1 MADYRLDR
9 LNTREFEHLT
19 QALCK
24 RFVAVGVTPFGDG
37 PDGGREA
44 TFEGKMDYPSQAAPW
59 DGYLVVQCKFRQRSL
74 DDTESNTEWV
84 IREIN
89 SELEK
94 YEPGATVNARRVP
107 DYYIF
112 VTNVILT
119 GNAGT
124 GGHDRSADIL
134 SEHATRLGI
143 KGSAVWG
150 FDELRAYLDSA
161 HEIRRSYLGFI
172 LPDDILHR
180 AIEMLEINSPS
191 FDQLLSMFLQKEL
204 LADHAAKLESAGQ
217 HDEKRTVPLSKVFID
232 LPFATTKDK
241 SLSASDE
248 HATLGGSLS
257 KSATQ

>member
-124 GGHDRSADIL
+124 GGTI
-134 SEHATRLGI
+134 GPPI
-143 KGSAVWG
+143 
-150 FDELRAYLDSA
+150 Y
-161 HEIRRSYLGFI
+161 
-172 LPDDILHR
+172 
-180 AIEMLEINSPS
+180 
-191 FDQLLSMFLQKEL
+191 
-204 LADHAAKLESAGQ
+204 
-217 HDEKRTVPLSKVFID
+217 
-232 LPFATTKDK
+232 
-241 SLSASDE
+241 
-248 HATLGGSLS
+248 
-257 KSATQ
+257 